1 MKRLLLLLSTGALL
15 FSLCACQG
23 KSSPSSETPPDTA
36 AQTSLVN
43 VTESPKST
51 YETPSS
57 TKKAPT
63 DKPKTTAKPT
73 TKAPTTKHVHQYT
86 TEKIAGTCQEQGY
99 TLYRC
104 ACGHTYKDNYVNGEH
119 QYVSFRCS
127 VCGKADVHHL
137 YDIMKSWVLEHGT
150 VNGDYTAYT
159 VSASQYGGPSDLY
172 LMLFFFDGRVY
183 FTLYPRADVER
194 SFSATIYVPQSF
206 SGNYD
211 YSSSYADV
219 DSNSTICM
227 NTGTLI
233 GKEFTR
239 NYPLDS
245 QNYIGPGNDY
255 EMQNIF
261 LELSREYICDL
272 LDCIGRFLEQENLGC
287 TLSDIGFTA
296 FS

>member
-36 AQTSLVN
+36 AQTSLAN

-73 TKAPTTKHVHQYT
+73 TKAPTTKHVHRYT
-86 TEKIAGTCQEQGY
+86 AEKVAGTCQEQGY

-104 ACGHTYKDNYVNGEH
+104 ACGHTYKDDYVNGEH

-127 VCGKADVHHL
+127 VCGKADVSHL
-137 YDIMKSWVLEHGT
+137 HDLLKNWVLEHGS
-150 VNGDYTAYT
+150 VSGNNVAYYE
-159 VSASQYGGPSDLY
+159 SANKFGGPDNSNF
-172 LMLFFFDGRVY
+172 MLFYLNSGNGSLDFSLHTPVD
-183 FTLYPRADVER
+183 ADY
-194 SFSATIYVPQSF
+194 SFSASIYIPQDF
-206 SGNYD
+206 SGNYT
-211 YSSSYADV
+211 YIASYYHGET
-219 DSNSTICM
+219 STAICQSI
-227 NTGTLI
+227 GTLN
-233 GKEFTR
+233 GKDFTR
-239 NYPLDS
+239 NYPLNSSSYEGPMD
-245 QNYIGPGNDY
+245 QNT
-255 EMQNIF
+255 F
-261 LELSREYICDL
+261 LELSREYICSL